1 MLCRHRTNRKEIDKT
16 MEKKFYV
23 APALEEQL
31 FEMEGF
37 LCASDGT
44 GDTTDQD
51 APILPG
57 EGSTEDLG

>member
-1 MLCRHRTNRKEIDKT
+1 

>member
-1 MLCRHRTNRKEIDKT
+1 

-23 APALEEQL
+23 MPEAEEIDLLMEAPLLAD
-31 FEMEGF
+31 
-37 LCASDGT
+37 SDGT

-57 EGSTEDLG
+57 EGSTDDLG